1 MFSLGRYIR
10 TNHSGSYKPCFLA
23 ELVVCIQ
30 SLRVLASDKTVFLG
44 YDPNK
49 ITGHSITILTGA
61 RSDPLMLQNAIES
74 RQRHKLQ
81 LVLYDAHGGER
92 CLIVSFCPF
101 DDEDSAKCLLTLY
114 PSKAIM
120 LQDAFKFADCPSAS
134 ALVSA
139 DPAHVIHMVND
150 GFLGRFGCARSEMLG
165 QPLHLFYADATANSA
180 SFFHPH
186 LQSDWSALF
195 LAALDGSITRRSL
208 AARCAVGGGLD
219 EVTCTPV
226 VEGPNGR
233 IRHLLVSVDLSEPHP
248 QPATRWQQPG
258 ASRAVTRPDRPQ
270 VAPASAA
277 PAADTQGCS
286 KLYVC
291 PRHHGV
297 GPAIFPRRTTRV
309 GGAWDRA
316 PAAPVV
322 VTPALVAA
330 LACLPLHHA
339 AAAAGV
345 SATAFKR
352 ACRKLGIDRWAY
364 RRGHMAAAP
373 RTPPGDSKGEDG
385 CPLASPASRGPPSP
399 AADLLAGTAAAEA
412 APSCSWECAGCAGC
426 QGASAHAFACWPPD
440 ADGVGAG
447 TAAVGGGSL
456 WGAPAEDGGLAPDL
470 VGIPWPS
477 DSDA

>member
-165 QPLHLFYADATANSA
+165 QPLHLFYADATADSA

-186 LQSDWSALF
+186 LQSDWSALL
-195 LAALDGSITRRSL
+195 LAALDGRITRRSL
-208 AARCAVGGGLD
+208 R
-219 EVTCTPV
+219 
-226 VEGPNGR
+226 
-233 IRHLLVSVDLSEPHP
+233 
-248 QPATRWQQPG
+248 PG
-258 ASRAVTRPDRPQ
+258 APLAAAWTRSRARPSWKVPT
-270 VAPASAA
+270 AESA
-277 PAADTQGCS
+277 TS
-286 KLYVC
+286 SSLSTC
-291 PRHHGV
+291 PSPSRSRQHAGNSQ
-297 GPAIFPRRTTRV
+297 
-309 GGAWDRA
+309 
-316 PAAPVV
+316 APVV
-322 VTPALVAA
+322 P
-330 LACLPLHHA
+330 
-339 AAAAGV
+339 
-345 SATAFKR
+345 
-352 ACRKLGIDRWAY
+352 
-364 RRGHMAAAP
+364 
-373 RTPPGDSKGEDG
+373 
-385 CPLASPASRGPPSP
+385 
-399 AADLLAGTAAAEA
+399 
-412 APSCSWECAGCAGC
+412 
-426 QGASAHAFACWPPD
+426 
-440 ADGVGAG
+440 
-447 TAAVGGGSL
+447 
-456 WGAPAEDGGLAPDL
+456 
-470 VGIPWPS
+470 
-477 DSDA
+477 